1 LVDYGKCP
9 SQSLLGVLKMKTI
22 YGLITC
28 AVVIGIMSVV
38 TTQISITAGAL
49 ILVAFT
55 GLACAVAVRQ

>member
-1 LVDYGKCP
+1 
-9 SQSLLGVLKMKTI
+9 MKTI